1 MTTNLTEFN
10 LNLLTTSVLGD
21 GICIDYVLLRLD
33 NSKYL
38 NVQKFSRH
46 MIMQGDVR

>member
-10 LNLLTTSVLGD
+10 LNLLTTSVIGD
-21 GICIDYVLLRLD
+21 GICIDYVLRLD